1 MQVKIKS
8 FDTGPIEIL
17 NNGIELGIRSPNGAT
32 QLGDLIITK
41 TRLEWCQGRTRAGN
55 GVQKTWQEFI
65 DWMNS

>member
-17 NNGIELGIRSPNGAT
+17 NNGIELEIRSPNGAT
-32 QLGDLIITK
+32 QLGDLIVTK

-55 GVQKTWQEFI
+55 GVRKTWQEFI